1 MKMRERERGG
11 VGGSLESM
19 EYLKTVGIIAKLVG
33 GTGGKTESK
42 GFGIQNDWVLL

>member
-1 MKMRERERGG
+1 MRERERGG
-11 VGGSLESM
+11 KPR
-19 EYLKTVGIIAKLVG
+19 EYGVFENGWDICEIGG